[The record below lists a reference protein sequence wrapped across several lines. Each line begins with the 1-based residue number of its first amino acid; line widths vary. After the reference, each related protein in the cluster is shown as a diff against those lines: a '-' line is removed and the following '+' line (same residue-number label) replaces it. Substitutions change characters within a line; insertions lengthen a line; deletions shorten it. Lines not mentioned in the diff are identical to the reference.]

1 MTITDEMTNSKL
13 KSPRI
18 ESIGWGKMKI
28 ESLSSGKDFKLWPGG
43 GRPWDW
49 KEAGTAHSPG
59 IQVRDVEEL
68 VNRGCQ
74 TVILA
79 CGVFSRLKVTDE
91 ALAYLNSH
99 GIETIATDTKR
110 AVQMYHDC
118 IDRDIAVGGLFH
130 STC

>member
-1 MTITDEMTNSKL
+1 MKEL

-18 ESIGWGKMKI
+18 ESLGWGKMKI
-28 ESLSSGKDFKLWPGG
+28 ESIGSGKDFKLWPGG

-49 KEAGTAHSPG
+49 TETGTAHSPG
-59 IQVRDVEEL
+59 IQVKDVEEL
-68 VNRGCQ
+68 VTHGCR

-91 ALAYLNSH
+91 ALAYLERH
-99 GIETIATDTKR
+99 DIEAIATDTKR
-110 AVQMYHDC
+110 AVQMYNNC
-118 IDRDIAVGGLFH
+118 IDQDIAVGGLFH